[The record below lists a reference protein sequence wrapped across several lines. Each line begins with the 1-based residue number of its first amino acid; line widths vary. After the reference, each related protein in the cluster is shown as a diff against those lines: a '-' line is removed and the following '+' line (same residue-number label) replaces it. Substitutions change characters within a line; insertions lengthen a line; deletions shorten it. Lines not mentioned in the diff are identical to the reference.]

1 MVKEG
6 YKETEIGIIPE
17 DWAVI
22 LFGNCFKM
30 LPNNT
35 LSRSKLNDDIGT
47 VKNIHYGDIL
57 IRFNN
62 ILNCSN
68 EKIPYMANVPK
79 NVNPMLLKDGDI
91 VIADTAEDETV
102 GKTIEIS
109 YTHNQQIVSGLHT
122 IPCRKTFPELF
133 ANGWLGYYMNHS
145 MYHDQLLPLIT
156 GTKVSAISKSAIVNT
171 FILVPSYIEQQR
183 IAEVLSDMDSLISS
197 LEKLI
202 EKKKAIKQACLQKM
216 FPKPGENVPEMRLPG
231 FTGPWEQHK
240 LGELVKRSSTIGT
253 DRELPRVEYEDIIS
267 GTGMLNKDIFAKVS
281 SKAGVKFH
289 TGDVLYGKLRPYLK
303 NWLLPS
309 FSGLTVGDF
318 WVLQPHNIDSHF
330 LYSLIQSDQF
340 DEVANQSTG
349 TKMPRADWNLV
360 SKTEFEIP
368 SSRQE
373 QVQVGQF
380 LIDLDNLITLHQRK
394 LEKYK
399 KIKQGMMEQLL
410 TGKIRLTADEP
421 YSNKEET

>member
-6 YKETEIGIIPE
+6 YKETEIGIVPK
-17 DWAVI
+17 DWEVI

-35 LSRSKLNDDIGT
+35 LSRSKLNDDIET

-109 YTHNQQIVSGLHT
+109 YTNNQQIVSGLHT
-122 IPCRKTFPELF
+122 IPCRKTSPELF

-156 GTKVSAISKSAIVNT
+156 GTKVSAISKSAIINT

-183 IAEVLSDMDSLISS
+183 IAEALSDMDSLISS

-231 FTGPWEQHK
+231 FTEPWEQRK
-240 LGELVKRSSTIGT
+240 LGDIS
-253 DRELPRVEYEDIIS
+253 IIS
-267 GTGMLNKDIFAKVS
+267 TGFPFDSKDFSEDGKYLVITNGNIQDEFPNVDGTVGNHISVIDDKILSDYLLDIGDILVTMDGTVGRTAKVS
-281 SKAGVKFH
+281 ENRQILAQ
-289 TGDVLYGKLRPYLK
+289 R
-303 NWLLPS
+303 
-309 FSGLTVGDF
+309 VGRIKS
-318 WVLQPHNIDSHF
+318 LICSEF
-330 LYSLIQSDQF
+330 LYQWL
-340 DEVANQSTG
+340 NTG
-349 TKMPRADWNLV
+349 TFSNTMLGLSHVEQLSIYRLMRLV
-360 SKTEFEIP
+360 RLKH
-368 SSRQE
+368 
-373 QVQVGQF
+373 QF
-380 LIDLDNLITLHQRK
+380 L
-394 LEKYK
+394 
-399 KIKQGMMEQLL
+399 
-410 TGKIRLTADEP
+410 P
-421 YSNKEET
+421 NKRNNY